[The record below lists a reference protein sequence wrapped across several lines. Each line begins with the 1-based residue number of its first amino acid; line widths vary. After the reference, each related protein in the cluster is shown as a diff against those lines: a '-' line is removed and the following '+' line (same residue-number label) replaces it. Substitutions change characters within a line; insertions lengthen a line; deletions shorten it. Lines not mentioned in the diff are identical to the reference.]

1 MKKFKIGLIVGAT
14 IMIIVDL
21 TIIDYSN
28 MTSSKNFAFYL
39 MLPGLIYAISSLII
53 SIRNDKKQQANLT
66 DNNR

>member
-66 DNNR
+66 NNNR

>member
-14 IMIIVDL
+14 IMIIVNL

-53 SIRNDKKQQANLT
+53 SIRNDKKQQSNLT